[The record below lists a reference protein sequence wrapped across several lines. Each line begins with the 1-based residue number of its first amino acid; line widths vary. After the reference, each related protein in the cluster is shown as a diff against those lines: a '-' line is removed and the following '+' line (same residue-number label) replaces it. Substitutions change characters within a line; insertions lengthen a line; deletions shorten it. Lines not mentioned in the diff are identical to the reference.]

1 MPRSIR
7 AVIFD
12 MDGVIVDSGAFHR
25 RAWQTLL
32 EEIGAPTADPE
43 FWRLTIGRPVEEALP
58 LLVNPSLSPRE
69 IARYARR
76 KTDLYHEYARQGFAP
91 VLGAQAFVRHL
102 EALCVPRALASS
114 ASRRSVHTVLER
126 LQLNQSFGAVVT
138 SDDVRNG
145 KPDPEVY
152 LTAAQ
157 LIDVAPEQCVV
168 FEDSEVGIQSAV
180 SAGMTC
186 VGVTTTQTDAELQ
199 NAGATRTIPDFNG
212 LTWEKIVHR

>member
-1 MPRSIR
+1 
-7 AVIFD
+7 
-12 MDGVIVDSGAFHR
+12 MDGVLVDSGAFHR

-32 EEIGAPTADPE
+32 EEIGSPIRDSE

-58 LLVNPSLSPRE
+58 LLVKRPLSPRE

-91 VLGAQAFVRHL
+91 VPGVQAFVRHL
-102 EALCVPRALASS
+102 EAERVPRAVASS
-114 ASRRSVHTVLER
+114 ASRRSVHVVLEG
-126 LQLNQSFGAVVT
+126 LHLNQSFDALVT
-138 SDDVRNG
+138 ADDVRNG

-157 LIDVAPEQCVV
+157 LIDVAPDQCVV

-186 VGVTTTQTDAELQ
+186 IGVTTTHTDAELQ
-199 NAGATRTIPDFNG
+199 NAGAIRTIPDFNV
-212 LTWEKIVHR
+212 LTWDEVNGVR